1 MPAASCQA
9 KYSRRLYRLGCE
21 KTALSKRKGE
31 NSLRLTGQKDRKTDQ
46 RNLYYQWQEDIYKI
60 NNTFCKK
67 KEKHCLTEQKKIY
80 FRETSLKEKY

>member
-31 NSLRLTGQKDRKTDQ
+31 NYLQLTGQKDRKTDQ

-67 KEKHCLTEQKKIY
+67 RKTLFDRTKK
-80 FRETSLKEKY
+80 